1 MLQHGMMIGN
11 LVTIPK
17 SHETFQVKSSII
29 YPDGMFGTAG
39 GLTSLQVDLDV
50 TNRLENSE
58 QKEVANTL

>member
-1 MLQHGMMIGN
+1 
-11 LVTIPK
+11 
-17 SHETFQVKSSII
+17 
-29 YPDGMFGTAG
+29 MFGTAG